1 MLVDFPIFGA
11 GINYFPTE
19 ISALRVFEPRY
30 LLLIGDAIKDD
41 KNFLV
46 SKNLE
51 ELHQTVSE
59 VRIIEHQDISN
70 AEQLIIIECLK
81 LHKLKKIS
89 INSEYPL
96 SKVEEFNEI
105 GLPPSIDE
113 LATLEKYVSRLI
125 AKLIES
131 GINLAIPEFIVNNEN
146 RLRKLHELCITTPLD
161 LNTRYLIIDENDLY
175 KKYEILNN
183 FVQKQLKNL
192 QRNPLI

>member
-30 LLLIGDAIKDD
+30 LLLIGDIIKDN

-51 ELHQTVSE
+51 EIHQTVSE

-70 AEQLIIIECLK
+70 AEQLIIIECIK
-81 LHKLKKIS
+81 VHKLKKII
-89 INSEYPL
+89 INSEYPICEA
-96 SKVEEFNEI
+96 EEFNEI

-113 LATLEKYVSRLI
+113 LAVLEKSISRLI

-131 GINLAIPEFIVNNEN
+131 GINLVIPEFIVNYEN
-146 RLRKLHELCITTPLD
+146 RLSKLHELCITTPLD
-161 LNTRYLIIDENDLY
+161 LSTRYLIIDENDLY
-175 KKYEILNN
+175 KKYEILSD
-183 FVQKQLKNL
+183 FVEKQLKTL
-192 QRNPLI
+192 

>member
-11 GINYFPTE
+11 CINYFPTE

-146 RLRKLHELCITTPLD
+146 RLKKLHELCITTPLD

-192 QRNPLI
+192 

>member
-81 LHKLKKIS
+81 LHKLKRIS

-113 LATLEKYVSRLI
+113 LATLEKYISRLI

-131 GINLAIPEFIVNNEN
+131 GINLSIPEFIVNNEN

-192 QRNPLI
+192 

>member
-113 LATLEKYVSRLI
+113 LATLEKCVSRLI

-131 GINLAIPEFIVNNEN
+131 GINLAIPEFMVNNEN

-192 QRNPLI
+192 

>member
-30 LLLIGDAIKDD
+30 LLLIGDAIKND

-81 LHKLKKIS
+81 QHKLKKIS

-96 SKVEEFNEI
+96 SK
-105 GLPPSIDE
+105 
-113 LATLEKYVSRLI
+113 
-125 AKLIES
+125 
-131 GINLAIPEFIVNNEN
+131 
-146 RLRKLHELCITTPLD
+146 C
-161 LNTRYLIIDENDLY
+161 
-175 KKYEILNN
+175 
-183 FVQKQLKNL
+183 
-192 QRNPLI
+192 

>member
-59 VRIIEHQDISN
+59 VKIIEHQDISN

-81 LHKLKKIS
+81 LHKLKRIS

-192 QRNPLI
+192 

>member
-30 LLLIGDAIKDD
+30 LLLIGDAIRND

-46 SKNLE
+46 SKNLD

-192 QRNPLI
+192 

>member
-183 FVQKQLKNL
+183 FVLKQLKNL
-192 QRNPLI
+192 

>member
-30 LLLIGDAIKDD
+30 LLLIGDAIKDN

-113 LATLEKYVSRLI
+113 LATLETYVSRLI

-192 QRNPLI
+192 

>member
-41 KNFLV
+41 KKFLV

-192 QRNPLI
+192 

>member
-30 LLLIGDAIKDD
+30 LLLIGDAIKND

-96 SKVEEFNEI
+96 SRVEEFNEI

-113 LATLEKYVSRLI
+113 LAILEKSVSRLI

-131 GINLAIPEFIVNNEN
+131 GINLEIPEFLVNNEN

-175 KKYEILNN
+175 KKYEILSI

-192 QRNPLI
+192 

>member
-192 QRNPLI
+192 

>member
-131 GINLAIPEFIVNNEN
+131 GINLAIPEFMVNNEN

-192 QRNPLI
+192 

>member
-51 ELHQTVSE
+51 DLHQTVSE

-70 AEQLIIIECLK
+70 AEQLVIIECLEV
-81 LHKLKKIS
+81 HKLKKIS
-89 INSEYPL
+89 IDSEYPFC
-96 SKVEEFNEI
+96 KVEEFNEV
-105 GLPPSIDE
+105 GLPPSVAE
-113 LATLEKYVSRLI
+113 LTVLEKSISRLI
-125 AKLIES
+125 AKLIEN
-131 GINLAIPEFIVNNEN
+131 GINLAIPEYIVNYEN
-146 RLRKLHELCITTPLD
+146 RLNKLHELCITTPLD
-161 LNTRYLIIDENDLY
+161 LETRYLIIDENDLY
-175 KKYEILNN
+175 KKYEILNK
-183 FVQKQLKNL
+183 FVEKQLVNL
-192 QRNPLI
+192 

>member
-41 KNFLV
+41 KKFLV

-113 LATLEKYVSRLI
+113 LATLEKFVSRLI

-192 QRNPLI
+192 

>member
-51 ELHQTVSE
+51 DLHQTVSE

-161 LNTRYLIIDENDLY
+161 LNTRYLVIDENDLY

-192 QRNPLI
+192 

>member
-113 LATLEKYVSRLI
+113 LATLEKYVSKLI

-192 QRNPLI
+192 

>member
-30 LLLIGDAIKDD
+30 LLLIGDAIKDN

-59 VRIIEHQDISN
+59 VSIIEHQDISN
-70 AEQLIIIECLK
+70 AEQLIVIECLK
-81 LHKLKKIS
+81 QHKLKKIS

-192 QRNPLI
+192 

>member
-1 MLVDFPIFGA
+1 MLVEFPIFGA

-192 QRNPLI
+192 

>member
-30 LLLIGDAIKDD
+30 LLLIGDAIKDAR
-41 KNFLV
+41 NFLV

-70 AEQLIIIECLK
+70 AEQLIIIECIK

-96 SKVEEFNEI
+96 SRVEEFNEI

-113 LATLEKYVSRLI
+113 LAILEKYISRLI

-161 LNTRYLIIDENDLY
+161 LDTRYLIIDENDLY
-175 KKYEILNN
+175 KKYQILSN

-192 QRNPLI
+192 

>member
-81 LHKLKKIS
+81 LHKLKIIS
-89 INSEYPL
+89 INYEYPL

-113 LATLEKYVSRLI
+113 LATLEKNVSRLI

-183 FVQKQLKNL
+183 FVQKQLQNL
-192 QRNPLI
+192 